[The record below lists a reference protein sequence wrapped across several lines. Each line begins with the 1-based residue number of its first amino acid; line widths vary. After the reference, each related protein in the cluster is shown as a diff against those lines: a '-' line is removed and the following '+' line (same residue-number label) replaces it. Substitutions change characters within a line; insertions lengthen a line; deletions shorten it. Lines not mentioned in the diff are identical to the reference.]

1 MFGFLNK
8 MRKVGHKGFTLIELM
23 IVVAIIGI
31 LAAIALPQYMS
42 YREKAKAKSLQ
53 SSADGTYK
61 TFAGYLSDM
70 SSAEPVVVIGP
81 GGTKY
86 CFAHSGKIQVDT
98 TGNGA
103 ADTDICA
110 ARGFK
115 AANDGL
121 YATPQDLVDIYL
133 DPAGQTGGVLLTN
146 LSPYDASQPL
156 YAASYAYLAD
166 APNKVF
172 FDGQITIGYDNTN
185 AVIHIGAQT
194 LGRGSAGVGAD
205 STGEILRDEVAT
217 RD

>member
-53 SSADGTYK
+53 CSADGTYK
-61 TFAGYLSDM
+61 TLAGWLSDM
-70 SSAEPVVVIGP
+70 SSSEAIVAIGP

-86 CFAHSGKIQVDT
+86 CFANVNKPQVDT

-103 ADTDICA
+103 VDTDICG
-110 ARGFK
+110 ARGYK
-115 AANDGL
+115 AANDGT
-121 YATPQDLVDIYL
+121 YTDAEDLVEIYL
-133 DPAGQTGGVLLTN
+133 DPATRAGVALTD
-146 LSPYDASQPL
+146 LSPYGGAAGVVL
-156 YAASYAYLAD
+156 YAAPYVYTAD
-166 APNKVF
+166 TPNKIY
-172 FDGQITIGYDNTN
+172 FDGQITVGYDNTN
-185 AVIHIGAQT
+185 GVIHIGAQS
-194 LGRGSAGVGAD
+194 LGRGGTVG
-205 STGEILRDEVAT
+205 TTKLGEILRDEVAT